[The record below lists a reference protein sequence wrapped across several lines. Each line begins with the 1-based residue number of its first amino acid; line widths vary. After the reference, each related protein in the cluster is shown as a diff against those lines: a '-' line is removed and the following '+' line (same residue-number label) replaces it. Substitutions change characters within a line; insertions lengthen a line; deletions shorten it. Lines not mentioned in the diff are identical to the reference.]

1 MPKFNVKDTRAAA
14 GRGVIATTGPTLTHE
29 GGAGHARDLKSELFM
44 LAVSNMVGEE
54 TFYESAAV
62 RDERYA
68 RLVREAAVADPVW
81 TDGMLRWLR
90 TEGNMRSASLVGA
103 AEFVHARLGLPK
115 VSFHELA
122 GREVRADKHYRSI
135 DRTLIASVLQRADEP
150 GELLAYWMSRYGRNV
165 PKPVKRGVADAA
177 RKLYTEYALLKYDT
191 ASHGLRF
198 GDVLD
203 LTHPTPV
210 APWQGELFKYALDR
224 RHNREGLPSA
234 SGYLPMAACQAEWR
248 RNAQATPLPLDG
260 LLDPAHV
267 RTAGLTWEDVL
278 SALGSKV
285 DKAKLWEA
293 LIPTMGYMA
302 LLRNLRNFDEAGISR
317 EAGELVA
324 ARLADPEQVAKGR
337 QFPYRYLA
345 AYENATGARWA
356 LPLET
361 ALNHSLGNI
370 PELPGKTLVLIDTS
384 SSMTNMAFSAKSTMT
399 PVKAAAVFGVALA
412 MRCGAD
418 LHGFAS
424 GVFAHK
430 LAKVWRAGSLLRE
443 VDQFVSQ
450 VGRVGHGTQIAESV
464 RATFKGHDRV
474 FIFSD
479 GQTMGS
485 DVTNSAPANVAM
497 YGFNLGG
504 YRAGMMD
511 LTKPNRVE
519 LGSLT
524 DATFKLIPLIE
535 KGARCEWP
543 WQATSA

>member
-14 GRGVIATTGPTLTHE
+14 GRGVIATTGPTATHE

-150 GELLAYWMSRYGRNV
+150 GELLAYWMTRHGRNI

-177 RKLYTEYALLKYDT
+177 SKLYTEYSLLKYDT
-191 ASHGLRF
+191 ASHGFRF

-203 LTHPTPV
+203 LVHPE
-210 APWQGELFKYALDR
+210 AYSPWQGSLFKYALDR
-224 RHNREGLPSA
+224 RHNRAGSDITD
-234 SGYLPMAACQAEWR
+234 LPMIAASFDLRGTDDPQAWLSPDLLR
-248 RNAQATPLPLDG
+248 RSG
-260 LLDPAHV
+260 M
-267 RTAGLTWEDVL
+267 TWEDAL
-278 SALGSKV
+278 SAVGSKV

-361 ALNHSLGNI
+361 ALNQSLDNI

-384 SSMTNMAFSAKSTMT
+384 SSMTNMAFSAKSTMS

-412 MRCGAD
+412 LRCGAD

-424 GVFAHK
+424 GVFTHQVRK
-430 LAKVWRAGSLLRE
+430 SSSLLRE
-443 VDQFVSQ
+443 VDRFVNR
-450 VGRVGHGTQIAESV
+450 VGEVGHGTMIAESV